1 MLYYC
6 LGKSQYNSNTSLF
19 RCLGKVLYVE
29 QLRVQHLLSGEEI
42 TMRQTR
48 KKKIL
53 IEIFYHFHGIN
64 SMKITQILFL
74 LLIYRV
80 PWSRS
85 QIIRKLVSTKIILV
99 VCSCSLYL
107 CIQFS
112 NICNR
117 YILFFCTTVYSQ
129 LYLFHFGRN
138 FFENSVLED
147 RQWFSISRLNSNFHS
162 I

>member
-6 LGKSQYNSNTSLF
+6 LGKSQYNSKTSLF

-48 KKKIL
+48 KKKNINWNIL
-53 IEIFYHFHGIN
+53 SLSRHN
-64 SMKITQILFL
+64 SMKITQILF

>member
-1 MLYYC
+1 MIF
-6 LGKSQYNSNTSLF
+6 QRSLRKINVTIF
-19 RCLGKVLYVE
+19 PRKVS
-29 QLRVQHLLSGEEI
+29 SGNKKNI
-42 TMRQTR
+42 FLKQG

-64 SMKITQILFL
+64 SMKITQILF